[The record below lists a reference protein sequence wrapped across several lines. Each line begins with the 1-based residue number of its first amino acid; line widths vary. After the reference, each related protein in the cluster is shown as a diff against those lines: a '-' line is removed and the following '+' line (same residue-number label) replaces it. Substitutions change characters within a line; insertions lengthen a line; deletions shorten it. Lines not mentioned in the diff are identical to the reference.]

1 MANFPFAYLDLSFF
15 PPTTANLL
23 RNAVQSILTDR
34 GFRINSSNAREVLR
48 SAENMLEW
56 VSDKDNQ
63 VQVAKF
69 CEELQGR
76 LQVSLPESKGERE
89 QMWATYHRARVST
102 FFRQFWADFLKTV
115 GVEPSPLLY
124 QYLTDT
130 IFQEMMSMSCAVS
143 TDDGPE
149 SDTHQSPT
157 YEECNA
163 LRYIAGYVCSKVQK
177 KIEDSKHPHRDDLLL
192 CLMDIRDEEVD
203 AGNSSDWTNTVDR
216 GGLCKVNESNS

>member
-1 MANFPFAYLDLSFF
+1 M
-15 PPTTANLL
+15 
-23 RNAVQSILTDR
+23 
-34 GFRINSSNAREVLR
+34 LR

-102 FFRQFWADFLKTV
+102 SFRQFWADFLKTV

-130 IFQEMMSMSCAVS
+130 IFQEMISMSCAVS

-163 LRYIAGYVCSKVQK
+163 LRYIVGYVCSKVQK
-177 KIEDSKHPHRDDLLL
+177 KIEDSKHPHRDDMLL

-216 GGLCKVNESNS
+216 GGLCKVNESIFMMFYEMELPLLSMVGYDTEINMSCSFRISDPFCICQE